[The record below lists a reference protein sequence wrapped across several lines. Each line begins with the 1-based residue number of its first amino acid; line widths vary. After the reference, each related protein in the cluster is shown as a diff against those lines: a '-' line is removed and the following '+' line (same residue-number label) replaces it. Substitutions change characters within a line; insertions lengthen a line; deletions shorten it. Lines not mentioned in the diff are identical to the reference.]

1 MTPADLSRTV
11 VRAVRCAV
19 EDGELPADAVVPDRV
34 VVERTRPGGVGE
46 YATPVAFQVAR
57 SARRAPGEVAAVLA
71 RRLEVADGIE
81 RVEISGAGFLNFV
94 LRKRSVAD
102 LLREIHAQGIRYGC
116 APDPDSDPAP
126 DPDPDHAPDR
136 ERERDR
142 DLAPV
147 PAPRA
152 EVRAR
157 VVRDALLRIAAT
169 QGSTPNATEPA
180 PSTVPTP
187 DTTPNTVP
195 TPNTAPTPDTAPNI
209 APVPA
214 REGDV
219 VARFGVDAA
228 AWAMLAVAPHESP
241 VFAERL
247 LAQDES
253 NEFFRV
259 RYAHSRARALTRNAA
274 QLGFES
280 LPEEFQSLPGEVVG
294 ENALLRVLAEHPLA
308 LEAAAYHRAP
318 ERLVR
323 QLVELADALLD
334 FQYRVLP
341 QGDEKPSA
349 AHRSRLAVAEAAGT
363 VLAGGLTLLGMDA
376 PERL

>member
-116 APDPDSDPAP
+116 APDPDP

-169 QGSTPNATEPA
+169 QGSTPNATEPV
-180 PSTVPTP
+180 PSTV
-187 DTTPNTVP
+187 
-195 TPNTAPTPDTAPNI
+195 PTPDTAPNI

-219 VARFGVDAA
+219 GARFGVDAA

>member
-19 EDGELPADAVVPDRV
+19 EDGELPADAVVPERV

-71 RRLEVADGIE
+71 RRLEVSDGIE
-81 RVEISGAGFLNFV
+81 CVEVTGAGFLNFV

-102 LLREIHAQGIRYGC
+102 LVREIHAQGVRYGC
-116 APDPDSDPAP
+116 APVPNTSRAPVPNVNRAPA
-126 DPDPDHAPDR
+126 
-136 ERERDR
+136 R
-142 DLAPV
+142 DLAAG
-147 PAPRA
+147 PAPRT
-152 EVRAR
+152 ELRAR

-169 QGSTPNATEPA
+169 QGPTPSATEPA
-180 PSTVPTP
+180 PSTAPAP
-187 DTTPNTVP
+187 APS
-195 TPNTAPTPDTAPNI
+195 TAPARNI

-214 REGDV
+214 KEGDV
-219 VARFGVDAA
+219 VARLGVDAA

-241 VFAERL
+241 VFTERL

-274 QLGFES
+274 RLGFES
-280 LPEEFQSLPGEVVG
+280 LPGEAAGDGTGDLAGDLAGDVAGEGAGEVVG
-294 ENALLRVLAEHPLA
+294 EDALPRLLAEHPLV
-308 LEAAAYHRAP
+308 LEAAAHHRAP

-349 AHRSRLAVAEAAGT
+349 AHRSRLALAEAAGT

>member
-57 SARRAPGEVAAVLA
+57 SARRAPGEVAALLA
-71 RRLEVADGIE
+71 RRLGVADGIE
-81 RVEISGAGFLNFV
+81 RVEVTGAGFLNFV
-94 LRKRSVAD
+94 LRKRSAAD
-102 LLREIHAQGIRYGC
+102 LVREIHAQGIRYGC
-116 APDPDSDPAP
+116 APGPDPESHPDPEPENAP
-126 DPDPDHAPDR
+126 D
-136 ERERDR
+136 RERDR
-142 DLAPV
+142 DLAGV
-147 PAPRA
+147 PAPCA
-152 EVRAR
+152 ELRAR

-169 QGSTPNATEPA
+169 QGTT
-180 PSTVPTP
+180 STVPTS
-187 DTTPNTVP
+187 DTT
-195 TPNTAPTPDTAPNI
+195 PNI

-219 VARFGVDAA
+219 VARFGVDGA

-241 VFAERL
+241 VFPERL

-253 NEFFRV
+253 NDFFRV

-274 QLGFES
+274 LLGFE
-280 LPEEFQSLPGEVVG
+280 SLPGEVVG
-294 ENALLRVLAEHPLA
+294 EDALLRVLAEHPLV
-308 LEAAAYHRAP
+308 LEAAAHHRAP

-334 FQYRVLP
+334 FHYRVLP

>member
-19 EDGELPADAVVPDRV
+19 EDGELPVDAVVPERV

-57 SARRAPGEVAAVLA
+57 AARRAPGEVAAVLA
-71 RRLEVADGIE
+71 RRLEVSDGIE
-81 RVEISGAGFLNFV
+81 RVEITGAGFLNFV

-102 LLREIHAQGIRYGC
+102 LVREIHAQGIRYGC
-116 APDPDSDPAP
+116 APDSDQEQ
-126 DPDPDHAPDR
+126 DQDQDHGQG
-136 ERERDR
+136 
-142 DLAPV
+142 LAVV
-147 PAPRA
+147 PTPRT
-152 EVRAR
+152 ELRAR
-157 VVRDALLRIAAT
+157 VVRDVLLRIAAT
-169 QGSTPNATEPA
+169 QTAEPA
-180 PSTVPTP
+180 PS
-187 DTTPNTVP
+187 
-195 TPNTAPTPDTAPNI
+195 APSSPNI

-214 REGDV
+214 GEGDV

-241 VFAERL
+241 VFAGRL

-274 QLGFES
+274 QLGFGS
-280 LPEEFQSLPGEVVG
+280 LPEEFESSPREAVG
-294 ENALLRVLAEHPLA
+294 EDTLLRVLGEHPLA
-308 LEAAAYHRAP
+308 LEAAAHHRAP

-349 AHRSRLAVAEAAGT
+349 AHRSRLALAEAAGT